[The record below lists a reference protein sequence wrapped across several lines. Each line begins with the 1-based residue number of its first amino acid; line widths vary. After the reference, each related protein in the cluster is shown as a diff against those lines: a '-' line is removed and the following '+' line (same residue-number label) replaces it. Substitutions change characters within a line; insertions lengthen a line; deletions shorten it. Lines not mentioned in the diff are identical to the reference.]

1 MNKEHGDYHL
11 EWQGDLLILSLSG
24 SFNEIAITRF
34 FQQVMGSFQSRS
46 DRPWVLLSSLDKEM
60 IGTPAVL
67 EIIKTA
73 YRWGEQHQ
81 CKAAAISGAN
91 IVINQLYLSFFEE
104 LSYPARI
111 FEKKDDAVN
120 WLSEQL

>member
-34 FQQVMGSFQSRS
+34 FQQVMASFRTRPS
-46 DRPWVLLSSLDKEM
+46 RPWVLLSSLDKEM

-111 FEKKDDAVN
+111 FEKKDEAVN

>member
-34 FQQVMGSFQSRS
+34 FQQVMASFQSRS

-111 FEKKDDAVN
+111 FEKKDEAVN

>member
-34 FQQVMGSFQSRS
+34 FQQVMGSFRSRS

-67 EIIKTA
+67 DIIKTA

-111 FEKKDDAVN
+111 FEKKDEAVN